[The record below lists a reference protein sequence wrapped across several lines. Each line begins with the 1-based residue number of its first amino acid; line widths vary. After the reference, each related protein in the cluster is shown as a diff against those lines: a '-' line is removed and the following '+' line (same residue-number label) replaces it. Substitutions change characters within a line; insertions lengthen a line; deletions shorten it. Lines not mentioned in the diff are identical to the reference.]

1 MAYISMSAPADS
13 FSLLLENTTNQKR
26 SIELFQLGL
35 NNVFTPMETTIAQ
48 DSVVSGNSFFLASA
62 YNVLSEQFVVGN
74 LNNTSSENNLV
85 NVPAGEIW
93 RLTLTDTLGNA
104 FFVDFPDTYT
114 GNFLGLQWRVAKLS

>member
-35 NNVFTPMETTIAQ
+35 NNVFTPMETTIAR
-48 DSVVSGNSFFLASA
+48 DSVVSGNSFFLLSA
-62 YNVLSEQFVVGN
+62 YNALTEQFVVGN

-85 NVPAGEIW
+85 QCWG
-93 RLTLTDTLGNA
+93 G
-104 FFVDFPDTYT
+104 
-114 GNFLGLQWRVAKLS
+114 